1 MKMAARKMARTEFG
15 LRGGKCG
22 KAGWKRGEKERP
34 TKRMTMKMANEAKT
48 NMTNR
53 TTGGGKQ

>member
-1 MKMAARKMARTEFG
+1 MRKSRV
-15 LRGGKCG
+15 
-22 KAGWKRGEKERP
+22 EKGRKGERP
-34 TKRMTMKMANEAKT
+34 TNRMTMKMANEAKT

>member
-22 KAGWKRGEKERP
+22 KAGWKRGEKERD
-34 TKRMTMKMANEAKT
+34 R
-48 NMTNR
+48 R
-53 TTGGGKQ
+53 RG